1 MVLTFKA
8 RIAFGG
14 AGEGNAEE
22 GGKNLFHPEM
32 KLIQQYTKSTGKRP
46 SILCR

>member
-32 KLIQQYTKSTGKRP
+32 KLIQYTKSKGKRP
-46 SILCR
+46 SLSPR